1 MASTKRLIYKVNEL
15 TKDYGSYNVLK
26 INKLDIHPGTIYGI
40 VGTVGSGKS
49 TLLNLL
55 AGLEKQSTGTIL
67 YDDKAFGKTWF
78 GKIKPA
84 ENIFYTRDPLING
97 KRKRVSDYVSLKF
110 KKKKHMIQNRYFK
123 NSSFKNLWNRNISNI
138 SSGELNWLGMILA
151 CECDPRVLLIDDY
164 GMYFNN
170 TMEKDFRNQI
180 IKMNRNLG
188 TTIIITAP
196 SELYLKQFAS
206 VTIFLDHGYI
216 SKIRSRLSKN
226 SNRKKNKRGSYTK
239 NKNPRRKKY

>member
-1 MASTKRLIYKVNEL
+1 MASAKRLIYKINGL
-15 TKDYGSYNVLK
+15 TKDHGSCNVLK

-67 YDDKAFGKTWF
+67 YDDKAFGKTWL
-78 GKIKPA
+78 GKIKPD
-84 ENIFYTRDPLING
+84 ENIFYTKDPLING
-97 KRKRVSDYVSLKF
+97 KRKTVSDYVSLKF
-110 KKKKHMIQNRYFK
+110 DKKKHMIENRYFK

-188 TTIIITAP
+188 TTIILTAP
-196 SELYLKQFAS
+196 SELYLKHFAS
-206 VTIFLDHGYI
+206 VTIFLDHGHI

-226 SNRKKNKRGSYTK
+226 SNRKKNRRGSYTK